1 MHSHARSAVAD
12 AALVSPSRGP
22 RRASLAVARPEAP
35 APRPEAP
42 APRHPD
48 PVRPQPRL
56 RVPGRGL
63 LPDRPAAPAPAA
75 PSLQG
80 VYEEALRALTRA
92 KRAALRRTEGDAL
105 AALIDAALGDHGVG
119 VSVHHAVVAG
129 RDAGWSTAEI
139 DADIAEALAAAVPR
153 VRREDLDLGA
163 PRPEIRSV
171 LGEIQ
176 DLPGRSRP
184 ARVGRDKALDHAPA
198 EAFRPG
204 LGRATYVGP
213 RGSEKLPDFRAAA
226 KASAARDRSARPR
239 PVGGEAPPV
248 TNARPGGQCI
258 RGSAVRIAVNEEL
271 RVARR
276 RLGLASS

>member
-1 MHSHARSAVAD
+1 MHSRDRAAAAA
-12 AALVSPSRGP
+12 AALVSPRRGA
-22 RRASLAVARPEAP
+22 RRPSLAVARPTAP
-35 APRPEAP
+35 PARPEAP

-63 LPDRPAAPAPAA
+63 LPDRPAPAPAPA
-75 PSLQG
+75 PTLQG
-80 VYEEALRALTRA
+80 VYEAALRALTRA
-92 KRAALRRTEGDAL
+92 RRAALRRTEGDDV

-119 VSVHHAVVAG
+119 LATHYATIAG
-129 RDAGWSTAEI
+129 RAAGWSLAEI
-139 DADIAEALAAAVPR
+139 DGDVAEALAAAAPR
-153 VRREDLDLGA
+153 VRREDLDLGG
-163 PRPEIRSV
+163 PPPGIRSV

-184 ARVGRDKALDHAPA
+184 ARVGKDKALDHAPA

-204 LGRATYVGP
+204 LGRAEYTGP

-226 KASAARDRSARPR
+226 KTSKERDRSHRPR
-239 PVGGEAPPV
+239 PVGGEAPQPSA
-248 TNARPGGQCI
+248 ARPGGPCARGATI
-258 RGSAVRIAVNEEL
+258 RIQVNEEL

-276 RLGLASS
+276 RLGLSS

>member
-1 MHSHARSAVAD
+1 
-12 AALVSPSRGP
+12 
-22 RRASLAVARPEAP
+22 
-35 APRPEAP
+35 
-42 APRHPD
+42 
-48 PVRPQPRL
+48 
-56 RVPGRGL
+56 VPGRGL
-63 LPDRPAAPAPAA
+63 LPDRPSPIAPA

-80 VYEEALRALTRA
+80 VYEDALRALTRA
-92 KRAALRRTEGDAL
+92 RRAALRRTEGDDV

-139 DADIAEALAAAVPR
+139 DADVAEALAAAAPR

-163 PRPEIRSV
+163 PRPEIRSI

-184 ARVGRDKALDHAPA
+184 ARVGKDKALDHAPA

-213 RGSEKLPDFRAAA
+213 RSSERLPDFRAAA
-226 KASAARDRSARPR
+226 KTSKERDRSARPR
-239 PVGGEAPPV
+239 PVGGEAPQPSA
-248 TNARPGGQCI
+248 ARPGGPCARGATI
-258 RGSAVRIAVNEEL
+258 RIQVNEEL

-276 RLGLASS
+276 RLGLSS